1 MASQRSRILG
11 YIRLVLVYLFVGTLV
26 WFSTPTPRLLAFGA
40 LIVLLGEAVRIW
52 AAGHLVKSSEL
63 IDSGPYAFTQN
74 PLYLGRLMILTGFC
88 VMARSRWYLN
98 WAALAVGYAVFFGYY
113 IPRKLRVEGARLQ
126 KMHGSSFIQY
136 NSAVPILLPSL
147 RRYPGKRSPWSFGKA
162 VKNQEYLVL
171 AGVLLVL
178 AFFAWKTWG

>member
-1 MASQRSRILG
+1 MASQRSKILG
-11 YIRLVLVYLFVGTLV
+11 YIRLALVYLFVAILV
-26 WFSTPTPRLLAFGA
+26 WFSTPTPRLFAVGA

-52 AAGHLVKSSEL
+52 AAGHLVKSLEL

-98 WAALAVGYAVFFGYY
+98 WVALAVGYAVFFGYY

-126 KMHGSSFIQY
+126 KMHGASFTQY

-147 RRYPGKRSPWSFGKA
+147 RRYPGKRSPWSIGRA
-162 VKNQEYLVL
+162 VRNQEYLVL
-171 AGVLLVL
+171 TGVLLVL
-178 AFFAWKTWG
+178 AFFAWKTWA